1 MSIWHN
7 ISSRSDT
14 PTMKQFLKHSL
25 LIGCLCTQLS
35 MQPLLAA
42 EYSASFKGTDIQEF
56 INTVGKNLNK
66 TIIVDPGVRGNIN
79 VRSYDLLNEEQY
91 YQFFLSVLDVYGFA
105 VVPMPNG
112 ILKVVKAQN
121 AKTSAIPVTDDA
133 HPGSGD
139 EMVTRVVPVRNVSV
153 RELAPLLRQL
163 NDNAGGGN
171 VVHYEPSNVLLITGR
186 AAVVNRLV
194 EIVHRVDKVGDENVD
209 IIKLKYASASEM
221 VRLITALTKSDK
233 NALSNV
239 LIPKLVADERTNSVV
254 ISGENRSRQRL
265 VNMIRQLDREQQSL
279 GNTRVYYLKYAKAKN
294 LVEVLSGVSKTIQDD
309 KQGSQTT
316 GMSGTGSL
324 SGTASGSS
332 SGSAGYNGKDLS
344 IVADEQTNALV
355 ITAQPDVMQE
365 LERVIARLDI
375 RRAQVLV
382 EAIIVEVQD
391 GDAFN
396 LGVQWANKNGGG
408 TQFTGT
414 NLPTSTVVNAA
425 LEFNDNG
432 TFSDATTKALSGFNG
447 IAAGFYE
454 GNWAGLVTA
463 LSSNTKSNILATPS
477 IVTLDNKEASFNVG
491 QEVPVV
497 TGSQSST
504 SGSVFNSVERKTV
517 GTKLKVTPQINE
529 GDSVL
534 MEIEQEVSSVA
545 SSTSTDSSSNTGDLG
560 STFNTRTVKN
570 AVLVK
575 SGETVVLGGLLSNN
589 TAESTFKVPLLGDIP
604 VLGYLF
610 RYNSTSK
617 TKQNLMVFIHPTI
630 LRDPVTYTGVSSSK
644 YNLFRAEQLAQ
655 EQEADSLLP
664 SVERPVLPAYG
675 SETTLSP
682 KMKALLEQQSQV
694 KDMQ

>member
-1 MSIWHN
+1 MKHFFKRSLI
-7 ISSRSDT
+7 ISY
-14 PTMKQFLKHSL
+14 L
-25 LIGCLCTQLS
+25 LTQLNV
-35 MQPLLAA
+35 QPVLAA

-66 TIIVDPGVRGNIN
+66 TIIVDPSVRGTIN

-112 ILKVVKAQN
+112 IMKVVKAQN
-121 AKTSAIPVTDDA
+121 AKTSSIPVTDDA
-133 HPGSGD
+133 SPGSGD

-239 LIPKLVADERTNSVV
+239 LTPKLVADERTNAVV
-254 ISGENRSRQRL
+254 ISGENQSRQRL
-265 VNMIRQLDREQQSL
+265 INMIRQLDREQQSQ
-279 GNTRVYYLKYAKAKN
+279 GNTRVFYLKYAKAKN
-294 LVEVLSGVSKTIQDD
+294 LVEVLSGVSKTIQAD
-309 KQGSQTT
+309 KQGNQTT
-316 GMSGTGSL
+316 GGMNGTAGSSTGST
-324 SGTASGSS
+324 SGASGF
-332 SGSAGYNGKDLS
+332 NGKDLS

-396 LGVQWANKNGGG
+396 LGVQWANTNGGG
-408 TQFTGT
+408 TQFTATG
-414 NLPTSTVVNAA
+414 LPTTTVANAA
-425 LEFNDNG
+425 IEYNNDG
-432 TFSDATTKALSGFNG
+432 TLSSNTTKALSNFNG
-447 IAAGFYE
+447 LAAGFYS

-477 IVTLDNKEASFNVG
+477 IVTLDNKEAAFNVG

-504 SGSVFNSVERKTV
+504 TGSVFNTVERKTV

-545 SSTSTDSSSNTGDLG
+545 ASTSTSSSSNSDLG
-560 STFNTRTVKN
+560 DTFNTRTVKN

-589 TAESTFKVPLLGDIP
+589 TAESTYKVPLLGDIP

-644 YNLFRAEQLAQ
+644 YNLFRAEQLSQ
-655 EQEADSLLP
+655 EQESDSLSP
-664 SVERPVLPAYG
+664 SVDRPVLPAYG
-675 SETTLSP
+675 TETTLSP
-682 KMKALLEQQSQV
+682 KMKALLEQQRQAEGV
-694 KDMQ
+694 Q

>member
-1 MSIWHN
+1 
-7 ISSRSDT
+7 
-14 PTMKQFLKHSL
+14 MKQFLKRSL
-25 LIGCLCTQLS
+25 IIGCLCTQLGIPPA
-35 MQPLLAA
+35 QAA

-66 TIIVDPGVRGNIN
+66 TIIVDPGVRGTIN

-112 ILKVVKAQN
+112 VLKVVKAQN
-121 AKTSAIPVTDDA
+121 AKTSAIPVADDSRT
-133 HPGSGD
+133 GVGD

-171 VVHYEPSNVLLITGR
+171 VVHYEPSNVLLLTGR

-194 EIVHRVDKVGDENVD
+194 EIVRKVDKVGDENVD
-209 IIKLKYASASEM
+209 VIKLKYASASEM
-221 VRLITALTKSDK
+221 VRLITALTKNDK
-233 NALSNV
+233 NALANV
-239 LIPKLVADERTNSVV
+239 LTPKVVADERTNAVV
-254 ISGENRSRQRL
+254 ISGENQARQRI
-265 VNMIRQLDREQQSL
+265 VTMIRQLDREQQSQ
-279 GNTRVYYLKYAKAKN
+279 GNTRVFYLKYAKAKN
-294 LVEVLSGVSKTIQDD
+294 LVDVLSGTSK
-309 KQGSQTT
+309 
-316 GMSGTGSL
+316 SL
-324 SGTASGSS
+324 LSEKSGSS
-332 SGSAGYNGKDLS
+332 GGMTTAATSAESGSTGSTGYNGKDLS

-355 ITAQPDVMQE
+355 ITAQPDLMQE
-365 LERVIARLDI
+365 LERIIAKLDI

-382 EAIIVEVQD
+382 EAIIVEIQD
-391 GDAFN
+391 GDALNF
-396 LGVQWANKNGGG
+396 GVQWINTNGGG
-408 TQFTGT
+408 TQFTASG
-414 NLPTSTVVNAA
+414 LSTTTVANAA
-425 LEFNDNG
+425 LEYKDDG
-432 TFSDATTKALSGFNG
+432 SFSSSTTSALSSFNG
-447 IAAGFYE
+447 LAAGFYE
-454 GNWAGLVTA
+454 GNWGGLVTA

-504 SGSVFNSVERKTV
+504 TGSVYNTVERKTV

-545 SSTSTDSSSNTGDLG
+545 SSTSTDSSSSSSDLG

-589 TAESTFKVPLLGDIP
+589 TSESVYKVPLLGDIP
-604 VLGYLF
+604 ILGYLF
-610 RYNSTSK
+610 RYNSTS
-617 TKQNLMVFIHPTI
+617 TSKQNLMVFIRPTI
-630 LRDPVTYTGVSSSK
+630 LRDPLTYTGVSSSK
-644 YNLFRAEQLAQ
+644 YNLFRAEQLNQGEDA
-655 EQEADSLLP
+655 LLP

-675 SETTLSP
+675 TTPALSP
-682 KMKALLEQQSQV
+682 KMKALLEQQGQAEGV
-694 KDMQ
+694 Q